1 MEPVR
6 EKIRSTLPSLE
17 EEQIE
22 TLVTKLTDIG
32 VTNLEDCTFLTA
44 ADFDG
49 ILSLIQSRRLI
60 NAFSSASQST
70 LVVSGAPSEHLVG
83 TPTVVLNEHLVG
95 TPSATPPQKFQIPW
109 QKFPVTL
116 MNALKEKK
124 RPPPKDR
131 RHMIRIIMEDM
142 MATDTRPG
150 RSKLK
155 QVA

>member
-44 ADFDG
+44 ADLDG

-60 NAFSSASQST
+60 NAFSS
-70 LVVSGAPSEHLVG
+70 
-83 TPTVVLNEHLVG
+83 
-95 TPSATPPQKFQIPW
+95 
-109 QKFPVTL
+109 
-116 MNALKEKK
+116 
-124 RPPPKDR
+124 
-131 RHMIRIIMEDM
+131 
-142 MATDTRPG
+142 G
-150 RSKLK
+150 R
-155 QVA
+155 